1 MQRQTD
7 FITILN
13 SIFNQQGWIKA
24 KSGGGGGKGG
34 GAGPRLFIAANIFL
48 NKFTLESMQKM
59 KKNCDDL
66 FDESPPPLTFKNDA
80 SCMQRWICFFYFLFK
95 RVLSLLSRHLN

>member
-13 SIFNQQGWIKA
+13 SIFNKHGWIKA
-24 KSGGGGGKGG
+24 KTGGGGGEGGG

-48 NKFTLESMQKM
+48 NKFTLESMQKII
-59 KKNCDDL
+59 KKL
-66 FDESPPPLTFKNDA
+66 
-80 SCMQRWICFFYFLFK
+80 
-95 RVLSLLSRHLN
+95 

>member
-13 SIFNQQGWIKA
+13 SIFNNKGWIKA
-24 KSGGGGGKGG
+24 KGGGGGGEGG

-48 NKFTLESMQKM
+48 NKFTLESMQKNE
-59 KKNCDDL
+59 KKIVMIYL
-66 FDESPPPLTFKNDA
+66 MSRPLP
-80 SCMQRWICFFYFLFK
+80 
-95 RVLSLLSRHLN
+95 